1 VPSLLEPVRVASK
14 RIGAK
19 VAAAAT
25 NSLAVNDGAASAPNY
40 FDRKLLVTT
49 GLCSTSAR
57 VRFQAG
63 RGDRH
68 HSPPSSPRSASRAPV
83 KAVWGGWIP
92 SGLAT
97 AFFIMDGVM
106 KLIQPQVVIDATR
119 QIIAPLTA
127 RKYFPHRSGLWCW

>member
-40 FDRKLLVTT
+40 FDRKLRVTT

-57 VRFQAG
+57 VVSRLGGAIS
-63 RGDRH
+63 
-68 HSPPSSPRSASRAPV
+68 HS
-83 KAVWGGWIP
+83 IP
-92 SGLAT
+92 SFTSARLREPRVSTPPGLPQLADHEPNECPN
-97 AFFIMDGVM
+97 AGVC
-106 KLIQPQVVIDATR
+106 LERP
-119 QIIAPLTA
+119 
-127 RKYFPHRSGLWCW
+127 